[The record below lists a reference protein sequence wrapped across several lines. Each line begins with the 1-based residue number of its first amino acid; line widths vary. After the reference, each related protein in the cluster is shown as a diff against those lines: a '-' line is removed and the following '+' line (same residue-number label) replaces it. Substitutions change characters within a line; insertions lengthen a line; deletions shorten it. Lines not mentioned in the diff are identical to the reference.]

1 MGNVNMITYPEF
13 NKVIDIENDL
23 YFGIVDAPS
32 NSSPYS
38 NQALQIGCGYSKN
51 FYILENFTENTNS
64 LVYEFNRDLSLTFTK
79 RHNNTI
85 VIMLKSNKYIHI
97 NKVMDNYLIETFTPF
112 NEEANA
118 FEFNKLYNFIYN
130 DKKIK

>member
-1 MGNVNMITYPEF
+1 MGNGNTNTTPSF
-13 NKVIDIENDL
+13 NKVIDIDKDL
-23 YFGIVDAPS
+23 YFGIVDAQP

-38 NQALQIGCGYSKN
+38 NQALQIGRGYSKRI
-51 FYILENFTENTNS
+51 YILENFTENTNS
-64 LVYEFNRDLSLTFTK
+64 LVYEFNRERTLTFTK

-85 VIMLKSNKYIHI
+85 VIMLKSDTYIEI
-97 NKVMDNYLIETFTPF
+97 NKVMDVSLIDTFTPF

-130 DKKIK
+130 EKKIK

>member
-1 MGNVNMITYPEF
+1 MGNGNTNTYPEF
-13 NKVIDIENDL
+13 NKVIDNDNNL
-23 YFGIVDAPS
+23 YFGIIDAPP

-38 NQALQIGCGYSKN
+38 NQALQIGRGNSKRI
-51 FYILENFTENTNS
+51 YTRENFTENTNS
-64 LVYEFNRDLSLTFTK
+64 LVYEFNRERTLTFTK

-85 VIMLKSNKYIHI
+85 VIMLKSDTYIEI
-97 NKVMDNYLIETFTPF
+97 NKVMDVSLIDTFTPF

-130 DKKIK
+130 EKKIK